1 MAESPDPEIQFRD
14 RNQDLGQGD
23 AESATE
29 TEDLPHDRSSPTR
42 RPIPNARARS
52 RSPFRQY
59 RGRSPHLAL
68 RRSRPR
74 YSSASPENRP
84 DFSPYH
90 SSQSPDRR
98 AQKHKNRD
106 ASWHYQGPNLKPEP
120 YSGQENWEEYISHFE
135 NCADLCQWDRR
146 QKVLMLA
153 ASLRGQ
159 ARTFYMSLSREE
171 QNSYRSLVSTL
182 NHRFG
187 SSRHQNRWLA
197 KLEMR
202 RRESGESIAAVGD
215 DIRQMAQKAYCNLDP
230 LAQEALALN
239 QLYIISLGNEMTLY
253 R

>member
-42 RPIPNARARS
+42 RPIPNAHARS
-52 RSPFRQY
+52 RSPFGQY

-68 RRSRPR
+68 RRPRPR
-74 YSSASPENRP
+74 YSSASPVNKP
-84 DFSPYH
+84 DFSPYR

-98 AQKHKNRD
+98 AQKHRKSD
-106 ASWHYQGPNLKPEP
+106 ALWHYQGPNLKPDP
-120 YSGQENWEEYISHFE
+120 YSGQDNWEKYISHFE
-135 NCADLCQWDRR
+135 NCADLCQWALR

-159 ARTFYMSLSREE
+159 ARTFYMSLSCEE
-171 QNSYRSLVSTL
+171 QTGYRSLVSTL

-187 SSRHQNRWLA
+187 RSRHQNRLLA
-197 KLEMR
+197 KLKMR
-202 RRESGESIAAVGD
+202 RRECGESIAAVGD
-215 DIRQMAQKAYCNLDP
+215 DI
-230 LAQEALALN
+230 
-239 QLYIISLGNEMTLY
+239 
-253 R
+253 